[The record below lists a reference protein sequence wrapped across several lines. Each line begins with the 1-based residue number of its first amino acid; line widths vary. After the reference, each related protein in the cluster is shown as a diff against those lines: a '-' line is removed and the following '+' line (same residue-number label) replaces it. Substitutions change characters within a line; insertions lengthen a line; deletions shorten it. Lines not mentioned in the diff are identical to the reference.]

1 MESGLDEA
9 LKIMNKGY
17 TAEEVI
23 YELKRLKTAGMD
35 YGANIIFGATGSGR
49 QEDNARTTAKLLNE
63 TKPYL
68 IFTGTIHADAG
79 CPLYDELKS
88 GAFVEK
94 TFEEYLDEEELLLSL
109 LDLDDCLYFGLH
121 PPNVVPM
128 QGYLLED
135 KDVLMGE
142 IWRKRKQL
150 GKRLKERPRRGGE
163 GAIV

>member
-17 TAEEVI
+17 TAEEAI

-94 TFEEYLDEEELLLSL
+94 TFEEYLSL
-109 LDLDDCLYFGLH
+109 ADCALNISYIPQLVQRYRRFRYCQYTVF
-121 PPNVVPM
+121 PCT
-128 QGYLLED
+128 
-135 KDVLMGE
+135 GE
-142 IWRKRKQL
+142 SITRCTR
-150 GKRLKERPRRGGE
+150 
-163 GAIV
+163 